1 MNCESIQDQ
10 LVDFLYEESFEENE
24 SLKSH
29 IENCPNCSKSLES
42 FRLIQ
47 SAFQNLKDPQLPP
60 HLTAAVIQEIEKS
73 HVVSESV
80 FSKLKQFIFHPAFV
94 ALFIFSL
101 TLGISY
107 FAKDYFKSNPQTAFL
122 TAPAEE
128 RNFPLTV
135 RMVDW
140 NENPRVDPDLD
151 QPVLKTAELSGLE
164 QASVESIAAF
174 KHQMAVKYMIDG
186 EDQKA
191 SQLLES
197 LIENDLN
204 YSHWDQA
211 VFEHLQLMKKA
222 GRNQEVKKDIA
233 RLKEYASAQ
242 QEVIARAEMMAR

>member
-10 LVDFLYEESFEENE
+10 LIDFLYEESFEENE

-29 IENCPNCSKSLES
+29 IENCPHCSKSLES

-73 HVVSESV
+73 NVVSESV
-80 FSKLKQFIFHPAFV
+80 FSKLKHLIFHPAFV
-94 ALFIFSL
+94 ALFVFSF
-101 TLGISY
+101 TLGVSY

-122 TAPAEE
+122 STPME
-128 RNFPLTV
+128 RSFPLGV

-140 NENPRVDPDLD
+140 NANPRVDADLD

-164 QASVESIAAF
+164 QASIESIASF
-174 KHQMAVKYMIDG
+174 KHQIAIQHMMDG
-186 EDQKA
+186 DDQKA
-191 SQLLES
+191 SQILGS
-197 LIENDLN
+197 LIENDLT
-204 YSHWDQA
+204 YSQWDQA
-211 VFEHLQLMKKA
+211 VFQHLQLMKRM
-222 GRNQEVKKDIA
+222 GRNQEMKKDIA

-242 QEVIARAEMMAR
+242 QEVIARAELMAR